1 MGSLYEMFATGM
13 ASLGDTTLPLVQALI
28 SLSGGTPIG
37 G

>member
-1 MGSLYEMFATGM
+1 MFATGM
-13 ASLGDTTLPLVQALI
+13 ASLGDGALPFVQALI